1 MELARVKVSGILAV
15 TEKREELIP
24 KGIKG
29 APVHLPYSDD
39 WADLNKTVVFQ
50 GSGITKDILN
60 AGEDVAIPAEIVAR
74 TSAAPVQVG
83 VYGTNAD
90 GTLAI
95 PTLWAELGRVS
106 GAADPSGDEST
117 DPALPVWAQL
127 QADVEELMKGDTGG
141 GAVDPDAIG
150 EAVEDY
156 LEKNPPAKGEDGISP
171 TVTVA
176 AIEGGTRVYVT
187 DVNGTKSFDVLNG
200 EDGAPGKDGED
211 GADGHTPVR
220 YVDYWTEADQTAIV
234 NAVLAKFTDASEVG
248 M

>member
-1 MELARVKVSGILAV
+1 MELARVKVSGVLAV
-15 TEKREELIP
+15 TEKREEQIP
-24 KGIKG
+24 RGIIG
-29 APVHLPYSDD
+29 ATVHLTYSDD
-39 WADLNKTVVFQ
+39 WAGLNKTVVFQ

-74 TSAAPVQVG
+74 TSAAPVRVG

-95 PTLWAELGRVS
+95 PTLWAEIGRVS

-127 QADVEELMKGDTGG
+127 QADVEELKKGGTGG

-156 LEKNPPAKGEDGISP
+156 LEKNPPAKGEDG
-171 TVTVA
+171 
-176 AIEGGTRVYVT
+176 
-187 DVNGTKSFDVLNG
+187 D
-200 EDGAPGKDGED
+200 DGA
-211 GADGHTPVR
+211 TPVR
-220 YVDYWTEADQTAIV
+220 GVDYWTEADQKAIV